1 MIIAQISDTHI
12 KRKGRLL
19 HHMIDTARYLKRA
32 VKRLN
37 HLDPRPDVVLATGD
51 LVESGKPKE
60 YKRLRKL
67 LADLEIPLFVIP
79 GNHDDR
85 ANFREAFADHTYLP
99 KNGPYVQ
106 YVIEQYPVRL
116 IALDST
122 ADGESGGELDDVR
135 LRWLETR
142 LGEQPSRPTILFL
155 HHPPFKTGIKPVD
168 ALGFRGVD
176 EFAALV
182 QRHPQV
188 MRVIAGHIHRPL
200 QVPWAGTYA
209 STAPSTAHQVVL
221 DLRERRPLGFVL
233 EPPGFTL
240 HVWQPQMGLVSYAC
254 VTDALGSFIDY
265 PGFGDLRD
273 QRRNGH
279 LRALPT
285 FVAGNRPAS

>member
-37 HLDPRPDVVLATGD
+37 ALEPRPDVVVATGD
-51 LVESGKPKE
+51 LVESGKAKE
-60 YKRLRKL
+60 YKRLRQL
-67 LADLEIPLFVIP
+67 LGDLEIPLFVIP

-85 ANFREAFADHTYLP
+85 TNFRDAFADHTYLP
-99 KNGPYVQ
+99 KNGPYLQ

-116 IALDST
+116 IGVDST
-122 ADGESGGELDDVR
+122 ADDISGGEIDELR

-142 LGEQPSRPTILFL
+142 LSEQPARPTIVFM

-176 EFAALV
+176 HFAALIR
-182 QRHPQV
+182 RHPQV
-188 MRVIAGHIHRPL
+188 VRILSGHIHRPL

-209 STAPSTAHQVVL
+209 STAPSTAHQIVL
-221 DLRERRPLGFVL
+221 DVRERQPLGFVL
-233 EPPGFTL
+233 EPPGFAL
-240 HVWQPQMGLVSYAC
+240 HVWESQTGLVSYAC
-254 VTDALGSFIDY
+254 LIDALGAVVNFPALGMTE
-265 PGFGDLRD
+265 PG
-273 QRRNGH
+273 GH
-279 LRALPT
+279 LRAVPT
-285 FVAGNRPAS
+285 FVARGHG

>member
-37 HLDPRPDVVLATGD
+37 ALDPRPDVVLATGD

-67 LADLEIPLFVIP
+67 LGDLEIPLFVIP

-85 ANFREAFADHTYLP
+85 ANFREAFADHPYLP
-99 KNGPYVQ
+99 KNGPYLQ
-106 YVIEQYPVRL
+106 YVVEQYQVRL

-122 ADGESGGELDDVR
+122 ADGRPGGEVDEPR

-142 LGEQPSRPTILFL
+142 LCEQPSRPTILFM

-176 EFAALV
+176 ELAALV
-182 QRHPQV
+182 RAHPQIV
-188 MRVIAGHIHRPL
+188 RVLGGHIHRPL

-209 STAPSTAHQVVL
+209 STAPSTAHQIVL
-221 DLRERRPLGFVL
+221 ELRERRPLGFVL
-233 EPPGFTL
+233 EPPGFAL
-240 HVWQPQMGLVSYAC
+240 HVWEPQSGLVSYAC
-254 VTDALGSFIDY
+254 LTDAMGSVVDIPDMHGRESLG
-265 PGFGDLRD
+265 GDR
-273 QRRNGH
+273 QV
-279 LRALPT
+279 PT
-285 FVAGNRPAS
+285 FVARGHG